1 MAESVRTGPE
11 AGAPGRHGL
20 PGGPETSR
28 TWTLMGA
35 PLDRAILRVWRPR
48 GGSDQLPGAHIGVAW
63 VGAVGVTVR
72 GRTLHSSLGARI
84 RRTLGAVCAT
94 REANSFLSKHLLSPI
109 GFFFSKIIFDVD
121 HF

>member
-63 VGAVGVTVR
+63 VGGSGCHGSGTDTAQQPGSQDQAYVGC
-72 GRTLHSSLGARI
+72 SLCNKR
-84 RRTLGAVCAT
+84 
-94 REANSFLSKHLLSPI
+94 S
-109 GFFFSKIIFDVD
+109 
-121 HF
+121 